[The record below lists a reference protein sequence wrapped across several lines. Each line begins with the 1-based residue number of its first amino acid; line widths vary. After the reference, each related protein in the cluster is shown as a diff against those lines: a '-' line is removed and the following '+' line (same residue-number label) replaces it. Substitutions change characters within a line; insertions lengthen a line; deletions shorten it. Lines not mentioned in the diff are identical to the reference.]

1 MGDRPRLEAENPPLS
16 VFIRYMRALSFISL
30 KRYSEAA
37 AEFELISPEMLMKNG
52 WDELIPYYLYYRGWA
67 CYREGN
73 YTEALTCF
81 SDYAA
86 ENPTGEFY
94 TQSLYLCGW
103 SAYSL
108 KNYEEAADWFLSYA
122 EIEQSGTR
130 LTAALT
136 AGKSY
141 AAAGLNDRA
150 EEVFTAVAASAPE
163 SVRIEALYEYA
174 CKKPDIPTAAPK
186 SSIGFLR
193 KIPARRSLKM
203 LCLTPPKFTWNG
215 NG

>member
-1 MGDRPRLEAENPPLS
+1 M
-16 VFIRYMRALSFISL
+16 
-30 KRYSEAA
+30 
-37 AEFELISPEMLMKNG
+37 
-52 WDELIPYYLYYRGWA
+52 
-67 CYREGN
+67 
-73 YTEALTCF
+73 
-81 SDYAA
+81 
-86 ENPTGEFY
+86 
-94 TQSLYLCGW
+94 
-103 SAYSL
+103 

-174 CKKPDIPTAAPK
+174 RLLQKTGYPGSA
-186 SSIGFLR
+186 
-193 KIPARRSLKM
+193 
-203 LCLTPPKFTWNG
+203 
-215 NG
+215 